1 MGWQELIVLIIVAAC
16 GYYAWRSFRESWKG
30 QRGCAKCPAGK
41 PKPVTIE
48 KIGILRNKLN

>member
-30 QRGCAKCPAGK
+30 QGGCAKCPAGK